1 MTRLKIGLIATACAV
16 VVSAG
21 ALAQTRSQT
30 EVQGTMEATMPNAAD
45 PVSVRDLKAVHMKM
59 MADAPKSYTGDPDV
73 DFARSMLAHHE
84 AGIAMARAELEH
96 GKDGRQRQIAQKIIA
111 DQQKDIAELQAWL
124 KAHVK

>member
-1 MTRLKIGLIATACAV
+1 MTRRKIGLVASLCAAAIGTGV
-16 VVSAG
+16 Y
-21 ALAQTRSQT
+21 AQTRSQT
-30 EVQGTMEATMPNAAD
+30 EVQGTMEATMPNGAD

-59 MADAPKSYTGDPDV
+59 MADAPKSYTGDPDI

-96 GKDGRQRQIAQKIIA
+96 GKDARQRQIAQKIIA
-111 DQQKDIAELQAWL
+111 DQQKDIGDLQAWL